1 MNSNR
6 SASFPAD
13 DTNNDLPSH
22 RPNNRYLYAQ
32 IQGAFLAALIG
43 MTVYLFGIQ
52 GANLGSWLMLSAA
65 AVGAVGFVVQVWFAR
80 RQTNRS
86 IAAYREKNPDVEL
99 TRGP

>member
-13 DTNNDLPSH
+13 DTNNDLPLH
-22 RPNNRYLYAQ
+22 RPNNGYLYAQ
-32 IQGAFLAALIG
+32 IQSGFLAALIG
-43 MTVYLFGIQ
+43 MAVYFFGTR
-52 GANLGSWLMLSAA
+52 GADLSSWLMLAA
-65 AVGAVGFVVQVWFAR
+65 AALGAVAVAVQLVIAR